1 MPARILAI
9 SDRGADVMLAQ
20 HVATQ
25 TGLTCNTLSRP
36 QAIQEFLLENPHT
49 VAIWDT
55 EDPREM
61 APFAKILYGRIPP
74 HRVFAITDG
83 AMNQYPHLFDFPIFG
98 HHLQRR
104 FMAPAPDLYARLV
117 AAALTPSPFGVTRYF
132 PKGTAIQKITLRR
145 SSHKNAAVEALN
157 RFLSK
162 RGITSRLSQLA
173 AQAADEMIMN
183 AVFDAPVDA
192 EGRTFRKD
200 VDRHADFELKPE
212 GGVDI
217 EIACAEE
224 YTGICVADTF
234 GSLKR
239 GHLMNL
245 LKKDYQEHSYVVRS
259 DERGA
264 GLGVHGLIQ
273 AGLSLLFV
281 CKPGFRTEVTA
292 FFPNSKNYRD
302 FRAGPRFLSILME

>member
-1 MPARILAI
+1 MPSRILAI
-9 SDRGADVMLAQ
+9 SDKGADVTLAQ
-20 HVATQ
+20 HIASQ
-25 TGLTCNTLSRP
+25 TGLQCKVLSRP
-36 QAIQEFLLENPHT
+36 QAIQEFLVDNPQT

-55 EDPREM
+55 EELREM
-61 APFAKILYGRIPP
+61 APFAKVLYGRIPQ
-74 HRVFAITDG
+74 HRLFAVTDG
-83 AMNQYPHLFDFPIFG
+83 PLNQYPHLFDFPIFG

-117 AAALTPSPFGVTRYF
+117 VAALTPSPFGVTRYF
-132 PKGTAIQKITLRR
+132 PKGTAVQKITLRR

-162 RGITSRLSQLA
+162 RGITSRLAQLA

-183 AVFDAPVDA
+183 AIFDAPIDA
-192 EGRTFRKD
+192 EKRNFRKD
-200 VDRHADFELKPE
+200 LDRHADFELKPE
-212 GGVDI
+212 NGVDI
-217 EIACAEE
+217 EIACADE

-239 GHLMNL
+239 EHLVKL
-245 LKKDYQEHSYVVRS
+245 LRKDYQEHSYVVRS

-264 GLGVHGLIQ
+264 GLGVHGLVQ

-292 FFPNSKNYRD
+292 FFPNSSNYRD
-302 FRAGPRFLSILME
+302 FRAGLRFLSILME